1 MLTNN
6 FLYFSEKLL
15 HSDLDQRALDA
26 LKEFPPDSAL
36 GVLATFLES
45 NLKHVSNKSAYLC
58 GVMKTYR
65 LKHRNGGGAGNSGSG
80 SNSAL
85 PNGTSNSSASTNG
98 GNASGTSNGGLVA
111 KGPDEDKI
119 KEILNRSGYILNV
132 TTGQS
137 VTAASSILG
146 RKSATTSSQT
156 NSSNSPNSEVA
167 KNSSSNSTLP
177 NNAEKRSAEYHK
189 LIGYGLHETVAAR
202 LEEIYKTGKLMNLVS
217 KLF

>member
-119 KEILNRSGYILNV
+119 KEILNRTGYKLDV
-132 TTGQS
+132 TTGQRKYGGPPPNWEGDEPVS
-137 VTAASSILG
+137 GCEVSIFLRGLKSS
-146 RKSATTSSQT
+146 K
-156 NSSNSPNSEVA
+156 NA
-167 KNSSSNSTLP
+167 KRLFKRSNST
-177 NNAEKRSAEYHK
+177 
-189 LIGYGLHETVAAR
+189 
-202 LEEIYKTGKLMNLVS
+202 
-217 KLF
+217 